1 MGRIKG
7 TQIKVLARHMLKTNA
22 AMFSASFDED
32 KKIIDKLELEMS
44 KTERN
49 KLAGEIAQEIAKLD
63 RIVKQQEAEDAS
75 REAAA
80 QAHA

>member
-63 RIVKQQEAEDAS
+63 RIVRQQEAEEAS
-75 REAAA
+75 REAARA
-80 QAHA
+80 QA